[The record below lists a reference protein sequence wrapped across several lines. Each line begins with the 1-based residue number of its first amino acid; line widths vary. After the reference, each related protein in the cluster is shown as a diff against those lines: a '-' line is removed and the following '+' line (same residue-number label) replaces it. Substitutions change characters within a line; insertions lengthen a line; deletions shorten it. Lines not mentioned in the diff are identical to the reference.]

1 MHPTPSR
8 ACCCSSSLTTY
19 LIIQLAL
26 LIISQ
31 DFVGCCYLQAANTRK
46 QSSEKG
52 RLQRCSL
59 CRLCAPL
66 ETFLRPS
73 RHCLDFDQDATSCRS
88 CVKMAPYAQ
97 RRDSQCQLKRIRVT
111 LYSRLHCLLSVR
123 LLDCWLI
130 CILCDAQQIVIL
142 TFANGRDTGHV
153 QDKTQNTERKFKTPP
168 RLRTHDRDDLRVSSQ
183 RSVLHLKPCSHTQ

>member
-8 ACCCSSSLTTY
+8 ACCRSSSLTTY

-26 LIISQ
+26 LIISK
-31 DFVGCCYLQAANTRK
+31 DFVGCCYLYAPNIRK
-46 QSSEKG
+46 QNSEKG

-59 CRLCAPL
+59 CRLGAPL

-73 RHCLDFDQDATSCRS
+73 RRCLDFDQDATSCRS
-88 CVKMAPYAQ
+88 CVKMAAYAQ
-97 RRDSQCQLKRIRVT
+97 RRDSQCQLKRIRLT

-123 LLDCWLI
+123 LLDSWLI

-142 TFANGRDTGHV
+142 TFANGRDTGQV
-153 QDKTQNTERKFKTPP
+153 QDKTQNTERELKTPS
-168 RLRTHDRDDLRVSSQ
+168 RLRTHDGDDLRDSSQ